1 MSEKPKDDPQTFS
14 EFIDLTNKIE
24 EIVDKIPDVVLEN
37 ANVEVEEVIQET
49 KEDTESVESAEAEQ
63 LKSDS
68 EQEIDDVEKQTT
80 DLEKQI
86 DVVQKE
92 SAEISKE
99 KRLEDIIKIENAL
112 SQLFEK
118 TSISI
123 NDFYYITKE
132 TDKEDIIKR
141 IKGRLHSLETIKI
154 THQETLSYPFALCK
168 LDNRFKAVL
177 PLDLDGI
184 LLPTFLSGEKKQL
197 KMLAVGKKEFKEID
211 SKEREN
217 LIQAITKIQMN
228 LVKLLNRDSQERLS
242 KKEVKK
248 SRIIELD
255 EKVIHDYISN
265 HKEKMNKTH
274 SYHSELISFLKGLK
288 ETIEND
294 KQIWNETDLEKALQE
309 IRPQL
314 KVKQGEYTTKGRE
327 AQVNFIKLK
336 RTQKKI
342 DARTK
347 RLQIDERRGKKVTRE
362 QKEDLINQLRRFQAN
377 KKKIQDSIKE
387 TKKQEDVLEKWIEI
401 FSVDDMLEINEKL
414 LSYFGNSIIRIL
426 EEAIQNQNI
435 ETILDETARITSV
448 LESIIVHVIYVPV
461 NIVTF
466 SAKQANQD
474 MEGKLL
480 YFEPTGETK
489 FLKPSIN

>member
-1 MSEKPKDDPQTFS
+1 MSEKPKDDSQTFS
-14 EFIDLTNKIE
+14 EFIALTNKIE
-24 EIVDKIPDVVLEN
+24 EIVDQTPDITLEN
-37 ANVEVEEVIQET
+37 DNVEVEEVKQET
-49 KEDTESVESAEAEQ
+49 KEDTESIESVEVEQ
-63 LKSDS
+63 LKSES
-68 EQEIDDVEKQTT
+68 EQEIDDVEKQAT

-86 DVVQKE
+86 DVVQKKSVE
-92 SAEISKE
+92 VSKE
-99 KRLEDIIKIENAL
+99 KRLGDIIKIENAL

-118 TSISI
+118 TSITI
-123 NDFYYITKE
+123 NDFYYLTKE
-132 TDKEDIIKR
+132 VDNEDIIKR
-141 IKGRLHSLETIKI
+141 IKGRLQSLEKIKI
-154 THQETLSYPFALCK
+154 THQETMSYPFALCK
-168 LDNRFKAVL
+168 LDNSFKAVL
-177 PLDLDGI
+177 PLNLDEI
-184 LLPTFLSGEKKQL
+184 SLPTFLSGEKKQL

-211 SKEREN
+211 TKEREN
-217 LIQAITKIQMN
+217 LIQAINKIQMN

-242 KKEVKK
+242 KEEVKK
-248 SRIIELD
+248 SKIIEFD
-255 EKVIHDYISN
+255 EKVIHDYITDY
-265 HKEKMNKTH
+265 KDKMNKTH
-274 SYHSELISFLKGLK
+274 SYHSELILFLNGLK
-288 ETIEND
+288 KMIEND

-309 IRPQL
+309 VRPQL
-314 KVKQGEYTTKGRE
+314 KAKQVEYTTKGRD

-347 RLQIDERRGKKVTRE
+347 RLQIDERRGKKTTRE

-377 KKKIQDSIKE
+377 KKTIQDTIKE
-387 TKKQEDVLEKWIEI
+387 TKKQEDALEKWIEI
-401 FSVDDMLEINEKL
+401 FSADGMSEINEKL
-414 LSYFGNSIIRIL
+414 LFYFENSIIRIL

-435 ETILDETARITSV
+435 ETVLDETARITSV
-448 LESIIVHVIYVPV
+448 LEAIIVHVIYVPV

>member
-1 MSEKPKDDPQTFS
+1 MSEKPKDNPQTFS
-14 EFIDLTNKIE
+14 EFIVLTNKIE
-24 EIVDKIPDVVLEN
+24 EIVDEIPDITLEN
-37 ANVEVEEVIQET
+37 DDVEVEEVKQET
-49 KEDTESVESAEAEQ
+49 EKDTVSTESVEVEQ
-63 LKSDS
+63 LKSES
-68 EQEIDDVEKQTT
+68 EQEIDDVEKQAT

-86 DVVQKE
+86 DVVQKK
-92 SAEISKE
+92 SAELSKE
-99 KRLEDIIKIENAL
+99 KRLEDIIKIESAL

-132 TDKEDIIKR
+132 VDKEDIIKR
-141 IKGRLHSLETIKI
+141 IKGRLHSLENIKI
-154 THQETLSYPFALCK
+154 THQETLSFPFALCK
-168 LDNRFKAVL
+168 LDNSFKAVL

-184 LLPTFLSGEKKQL
+184 SLPTYLSGEKKQL

-211 SKEREN
+211 TKEREN
-217 LIQAITKIQMN
+217 LIQAINKIQMN

-242 KKEVKK
+242 KEEVKK
-248 SRIIELD
+248 SKIIELD
-255 EKVIHDYISN
+255 EKVIHDYITDY
-265 HKEKMNKTH
+265 KEKMNKAH
-274 SYHSELISFLKGLK
+274 SYHSELILFLNGLK

-294 KQIWNETDLEKALQE
+294 KQIWNETDFEKALQE

-314 KVKQGEYTTKGRE
+314 KVRQEEYTTRGRN
-327 AQVNFIKLK
+327 AKVNFIKLK
-336 RTQKKI
+336 QTQKKI

-362 QKEDLINQLRRFQAN
+362 QKEDLINQLRRFQTN

-401 FSVDDMLEINEKL
+401 FSVDGMSEINEKL
-414 LSYFGNSIIRIL
+414 LFYFGNSIIKIL

-435 ETILDETARITSV
+435 ETVLDETARITSV
-448 LESIIVHVIYVPV
+448 LEAIIVHVIYVPV
-461 NIVTF
+461 NIFTF